1 MRDVYLDGDAKRIVM
16 TMRRY
21 VAEFFPGAAV
31 QYFT

>member
-1 MRDVYLDGDAKRIVM
+1 MYPDDDAQRLEM